1 MKVDVIV
8 GGLYGDEGK
17 GKVVS
22 NLGKNYDYIFR
33 VNAST
38 NASHTVILENG
49 KQFVT
54 KQLPSVFDKDNVRF
68 VVAPGAVLNL
78 HALRLELESRND
90 LDKIYNKVTIASSI
104 SLLINPYIDRNKKQN
119 HSKKY
124 GSTNQ
129 GTGNAIIA
137 RDARHS
143 IKLMDVQN
151 TINKVMT
158 IETLVNKIKE
168 SCYELDNSFYQD
180 KDEEYFTSEA
190 KNLLE
195 DYKIIEKLIGRFCK
209 DYSNFLYNIETKSNI
224 LIEGCNGIMLDNLHG
239 LNPFTTSASTSINSL
254 LNGANISPCY
264 LNEMYVIITG
274 YFCCL
279 NKRPFLTEMK
289 KDDANKLYK
298 YNSEVDDAEN
308 MKRRLGWFDLPT
320 LKKSLLGHKNAK
332 LILNKL
338 DIMQDLEIVKV
349 CDYYLNDKK
358 EKIYIMPDDVEVLK
372 RLKPHYKEFKGW
384 GNIDN
389 INKNNIPQSLKDYIK
404 YIEKETKEKV
414 AYIGVGRKDKDL
426 IKL

>member
-38 NASHTVILENG
+38 NASHTVVLGDG
-49 KQFVT
+49 KKFVT
-54 KQLPSVFDKDNVRF
+54 KQLPSVFGKEDIKF

-104 SLLINPYIDRNKKQN
+104 SLLINPYIDCNKEQN

-143 IKLMDVQN
+143 VKLKDVKN
-151 TINKVMT
+151 VINKTVSF
-158 IETLVNKIKE
+158 ESLVDKIKE
-168 SCYELDNSFYQD
+168 SCFELDKSFYQD
-180 KDEEYFTSEA
+180 KANEYFVLEA
-190 KNLLE
+190 NSLME
-195 DYKIIEKLIGRFCK
+195 DYKRIEELIGDFCK
-209 DYSNFLYNIETKSNI
+209 DYSNFLYNIESDSNI

-239 LNPFTTSASTSINSL
+239 LNPFTTSSSTSINSL

-279 NKRPFLTEMK
+279 NKRPFLTEMESNEA
-289 KDDANKLYK
+289 DKLYK

-320 LKKSLLGHKNAK
+320 LRKSLIGHKKAK

-338 DIMQDLEIVKV
+338 DIMQDLDVVKV
-349 CDYYLNDKK
+349 CDYYLNENGD
-358 EKIYIMPDDVEVLK
+358 KIYVMPDDTHELK
-372 RLKPHYKEFKGW
+372 KLRPHYKEFKGW

-389 INKNNIPQSLKDYIK
+389 IDKNSIPTSLKEYIK

-426 IKL
+426 IEL

>member
-38 NASHTVILENG
+38 NASHTVVLGDG
-49 KQFVT
+49 KKFVT
-54 KQLPSVFDKDNVRF
+54 KQLPSVFGKEDIKF

-104 SLLINPYIDRNKKQN
+104 SLLINPYIDRNKEQN

-143 IKLMDVQN
+143 VKLKDVKN
-151 TINKVMT
+151 VINKTVSF
-158 IETLVNKIKE
+158 ESLVDKIKE
-168 SCYELDNSFYQD
+168 SCFELDKSFYQD
-180 KDEEYFTSEA
+180 KANEYFVLEA
-190 KNLLE
+190 NSLME
-195 DYKIIEKLIGRFCK
+195 DYKRIEELIGDFCK
-209 DYSNFLYNIETKSNI
+209 DYSNFLYNIESDSNI

-239 LNPFTTSASTSINSL
+239 LNPFTTSSSTSINSL

-279 NKRPFLTEMK
+279 NKRPFLIEMETSEA
-289 KDDANKLYK
+289 DKLYK

-320 LKKSLLGHKNAK
+320 LRKSLIGHKKAK

-338 DIMQDLEIVKV
+338 DIMQDLDVVKV
-349 CDYYLNDKK
+349 CDYYLNENGD
-358 EKIYIMPDDVEVLK
+358 KIYVMPDDTHELK
-372 RLKPHYKEFKGW
+372 KLKPHYKEFKGW

-389 INKNNIPQSLKDYIK
+389 IDKDSIPTSLKEYIK

-426 IKL
+426 IEL

>member
-38 NASHTVILENG
+38 NASHTVVLGDG
-49 KQFVT
+49 KKFVT
-54 KQLPSVFDKDNVRF
+54 KQLPSVFGKEDIKF

-90 LDKIYNKVTIASSI
+90 LDKMYNKVTIASSI
-104 SLLINPYIDRNKKQN
+104 SLLINPYIDRNKEQN

-143 IKLMDVQN
+143 VKLMDVKN
-151 TINKVMT
+151 VINKTVSF
-158 IETLVNKIKE
+158 ESLVDNIKE
-168 SCYELDNSFYQD
+168 SCFELDKSFYQD
-180 KDEEYFTSEA
+180 KANEYFVLEA
-190 KNLLE
+190 NSLME
-195 DYKIIEKLIGRFCK
+195 DYKRIEELIGDFCK
-209 DYSNFLYNIETKSNI
+209 DYSNFLYNIESDSNI

-239 LNPFTTSASTSINSL
+239 LNPFTTSSSTSINSL

-279 NKRPFLTEMK
+279 NKRPFLTEMESNEA
-289 KDDANKLYK
+289 DKLYK

-320 LKKSLLGHKNAK
+320 LRKSLIGHKKAK

-338 DIMQDLEIVKV
+338 DIMQDLDVVKV
-349 CDYYLNDKK
+349 CDYYLNENGD
-358 EKIYIMPDDVEVLK
+358 KIYVMPDDTHELK
-372 RLKPHYKEFKGW
+372 KLRPHYKEFKGW

-389 INKNNIPQSLKDYIK
+389 IDKNSIPTSLKEYIK

-426 IKL
+426 IEL

>member
-38 NASHTVILENG
+38 NASHTVVLGDG
-49 KQFVT
+49 KKFVT
-54 KQLPSVFDKDNVRF
+54 KQLPSVFGKEDIKF

-104 SLLINPYIDRNKKQN
+104 SLLINPYIDCNKEQN

-143 IKLMDVQN
+143 VKLKDVKN
-151 TINKVMT
+151 VINKTVSF
-158 IETLVNKIKE
+158 ESLVDKIKE
-168 SCYELDNSFYQD
+168 SCFELDKSFYQD
-180 KDEEYFTSEA
+180 KANEYFVLEA
-190 KNLLE
+190 NSLME
-195 DYKIIEKLIGRFCK
+195 DYKRIEELIGDFCK
-209 DYSNFLYNIETKSNI
+209 DYSNFLYNIESDSNI

-239 LNPFTTSASTSINSL
+239 LNPFTTSSSTSINSL

-279 NKRPFLTEMK
+279 NKRPFLTEMESNEA
-289 KDDANKLYK
+289 DKLYK

-320 LKKSLLGHKNAK
+320 LRKSLIGHKKAK

-338 DIMQDLEIVKV
+338 DIMQDLDVVKV
-349 CDYYLNDKK
+349 CDYYLNENGD
-358 EKIYIMPDDVEVLK
+358 KIYVMPDDTHELK
-372 RLKPHYKEFKGW
+372 KLKPHYKEFKGW

-389 INKNNIPQSLKDYIK
+389 IDKDSIPTSLKEYIK

-426 IKL
+426 IEL